1 MGAVPGKGCA
11 SPDRTGKPKLSEMA
25 PTWLRPGIKLIY
37 TATAGDFFKI
47 FHFLILVSY
56 LFLRVFEMSAR
67 WKGAGSREGSG
78 ACDSVKRNS
87 GYTEDN
93 SFISER
99 GHAPS
104 QFRTKI
110 VFVSKAKKQ
119 KMGIFSN
126 TYSNRREKAGR
137 TDFRCMVS
145 PFRPAG
151 KIQFSGLPCR
161 YSQ

>member
-1 MGAVPGKGCA
+1 MNV
-11 SPDRTGKPKLSEMA
+11 
-25 PTWLRPGIKLIY
+25 I
-37 TATAGDFFKI
+37 
-47 FHFLILVSY
+47 
-56 LFLRVFEMSAR
+56 SAR
-67 WKGAGSREGSG
+67 SKGAASREGSG
-78 ACDSVKRNS
+78 ALVIVLNVIAGILRIIQ
-87 GYTEDN
+87 
-93 SFISER
+93 FISER
-99 GHAPS
+99 AHAPS